1 MPPSCR
7 KRLRDSCA
15 FCREGAYWEQ
25 LKAAP
30 MAASR
35 RSADRALLRDR
46 PARSKP
52 EKRAA
57 VLNAD
62 QMAAMIGAAGP
73 RDAAL
78 IALMTAGAMRVGEA
92 TLLTWGDVDGCD
104 VEIPG
109 NITKTGAGR
118 CLTLPDAACRLLQ
131 QWREACPITN
141 KGWVFPG
148 LRGQPLSVRAAQTAF
163 SKLAATVGV
172 EGVSSHSFRRSAL
185 TAAHQSGL
193 SLREVATISGHA
205 SLAALERYLD
215 QDAAREKADGARGLL
230 LASVDV

>member
-1 MPPSCR
+1 M
-7 KRLRDSCA
+7 
-15 FCREGAYWEQ
+15 GAAQ
-25 LKAAP
+25 NAP

-62 QMAAMIGAAGP
+62 QMAAMIEAAGP

-92 TLLTWGDVDGCD
+92 TLLTWADVDGCT

-109 NITKTGAGR
+109 SITKTGAGR
-118 CLTLPDAACRLLQ
+118 SLTLPEAACRLLQ
-131 QWREACPITN
+131 QWREACPTTK

-215 QDAAREKADGARGLL
+215 QDAAREKADAARGLL

>member
-1 MPPSCR
+1 
-7 KRLRDSCA
+7 
-15 FCREGAYWEQ
+15 
-25 LKAAP
+25 

-52 EKRAA
+52 VKRAA
-57 VLNAD
+57 VLSAD

-148 LRGQPLSVRAAQTAF
+148 LRGQPTERSCCPDCVQQTGRHGGRGGRLQPFIQA
-163 SKLAATVGV
+163 L
-172 EGVSSHSFRRSAL
+172 HAL